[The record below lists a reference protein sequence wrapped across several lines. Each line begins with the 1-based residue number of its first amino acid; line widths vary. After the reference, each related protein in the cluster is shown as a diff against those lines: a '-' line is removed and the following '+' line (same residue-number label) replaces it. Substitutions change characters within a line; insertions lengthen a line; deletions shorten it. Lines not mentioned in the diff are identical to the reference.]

1 MYGLFKS
8 EVEKTT
14 MLVMEH
20 VSLGSLD
27 EFLGEKADVLDLKE
41 LEWMCVHIAR
51 GMSYLHSCNILHN
64 DLAARNVLLT
74 INDKQNE
81 GKYLPKISDFGLAF
95 QKGAT
100 GTYFYKLGLG
110 LVPGLNCNTLTE
122 IL

>member
-1 MYGLFKS
+1 MYGLFKN

-27 EFLGEKADVLDLKE
+27 KFLDEKGDTLDLKE

-51 GMSYLHSCNILHN
+51 GMTYLHSSKILHN

-74 INDKQNE
+74 KNDKENE

-95 QKGAT
+95 QQGGT
-100 GTYFYKLGLG
+100 GNYVYK
-110 LVPGLNCNTLTE
+110 PGQVAPGFASNFFD
-122 IL
+122 

>member
-27 EFLGEKADVLDLKE
+27 KFLDENEDTLDTE
-41 LEWMCVHIAR
+41 LTWMCVHIAR
-51 GMSYLHSCNILHN
+51 GMTYLHSSKILHN

-74 INDKQNE
+74 KNDRENE

-95 QKGAT
+95 QGETKGPYIYKT
-100 GTYFYKLGLG
+100 GNVLIPGTFYFRFW
-110 LVPGLNCNTLTE
+110 
-122 IL
+122 